1 MIRISHDAK
10 QAIIKKV
17 LSKNGQTVAE
27 IAKENNIGKSTLGKW
42 VKRCKVEHS
51 SAEDNQS
58 LTADMSSSTL
68 VDRFKH
74 LQATFGQDSVMVGAY
89 CRKHGLY
96 PHQLTQWEAD
106 FMKTPDHS
114 KQQMKINSEVKELR
128 AENKALNQIIARKDK
143 VLAETVALLVLKK
156 KAAHI
161 WGDSEED

>member
-27 IAKENNIGKSTLGKW
+27 IAKENNIGLSTLGKW
-42 VKRCKVEHS
+42 VKRCRDKNSITGEN
-51 SAEDNQS
+51 ES
-58 LTADMSSSTL
+58 LTVEMSAST
-68 VDRFKH
+68 RAGQFKH
-74 LQATFGQDSVMVGAY
+74 LQATSGQESGMVGA
-89 CRKHGLY
+89 Y

-106 FMKTPDHS
+106 FMKAPDNS
-114 KQQMKINSEVKELR
+114 KQPKNTAEIKELR
-128 AENKALNQIIARKDK
+128 AEIKALNHIIARKDK

-161 WGDSEED
+161 WGEAEED

>member
-27 IAKENNIGKSTLGKW
+27 IAKENNIGLSTLGKW
-42 VKRCKVEHS
+42 VKRCRDKNSITGEN
-51 SAEDNQS
+51 ES
-58 LTADMSSSTL
+58 LTVEMSAST
-68 VDRFKH
+68 RAGQFKH
-74 LQATFGQDSVMVGAY
+74 LQATSGQESGMVGAY

-106 FMKTPDHS
+106 FMKAPDNS
-114 KQQMKINSEVKELR
+114 KQPKNTAEIKELR
-128 AENKALNQIIARKDK
+128 AEIKALNHIIARKDK

-161 WGDSEED
+161 WGEAEED